1 MRTAFRRMLAE
12 LSIRTIFLQRDA
24 SIIDAIAREKPDLV
38 FVCAKMLADACEPEL
53 QPESGSEHRTTII
66 ACAGRHDPGSVLQA
80 LSRGADD
87 YLVKPFD
94 RAVLKSKLSC
104 HGLV

>member
-12 LSIRTIFLQRDA
+12 LSIRTICLQNDA

-38 FVCAKMLADACEPEL
+38 FACAKVLGDVCKPEF
-53 QPESGSEHRTTII
+53 QPGSGSEHHTTII
-66 ACAGRHDPGSVLQA
+66 ACADRHDPGSVLQA

-87 YLVKPFD
+87 YLIKPFD